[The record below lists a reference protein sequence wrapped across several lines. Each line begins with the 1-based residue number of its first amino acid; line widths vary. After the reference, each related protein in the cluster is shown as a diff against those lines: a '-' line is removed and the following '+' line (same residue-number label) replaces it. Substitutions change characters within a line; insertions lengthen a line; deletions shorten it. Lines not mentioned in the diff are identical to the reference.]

1 MLQNSQAS
9 TNRSD
14 IFTVSKLNRF
24 AKHILEAEIGSIW
37 ISAEIS
43 NFVAAS
49 SGHWYFT
56 LKDTRAQVKAAMF
69 KGANRKVRI
78 RPKEG
83 DKVLVRGD
91 ISLYEARGD
100 YQLIASHLEP
110 DGTGDLKAQFE
121 KLKSRL
127 AAEGLFAQ
135 ENKKAL
141 PERPNR
147 IAVIT
152 SPTGA
157 AIRDILSVF
166 KRRNPGIEIVIFPS
180 LVQGSDAAAQLN
192 EAVTQANKLSNAD
205 AIIIS
210 RGGGSMEDMWCFND
224 EALARTIAQSDI
236 PVVSAVGHEVDFTI
250 CDFVA
255 DLRAA
260 TPSAAAELMSYSN
273 DQALEQILNL
283 ISRLKHSTAH
293 HISRHQ
299 LNFQNLEQRL
309 KQLHPKNQIIQ
320 QTQTMD
326 QLQIR
331 LSNAMDKKLISTSNR
346 YEQLN
351 RRLIAVQPQ
360 IVIEKYK
367 QQLDEQQRRMQK
379 GMLQY
384 IESKNLA
391 LAQQC
396 QLLDTLSPI
405 STLSRGFSIT
415 FKGDKVIN
423 SGKGLREGD
432 IITTKFVD
440 SNVKSQ
446 VL

>member
-1 MLQNSQAS
+1 MSQNSQAS

-56 LKDTRAQVKAAMF
+56 LKDARAQVKAAMF
-69 KGANRKVRI
+69 KGSNQKVRL

-110 DGTGDLKAQFE
+110 DGEGDLKAQFE
-121 KLKSRL
+121 RLKARL
-127 AAEGLFAQ
+127 AAEGLFAH

-141 PERPNR
+141 PERPGR

-166 KRRNPGIEIVIFPS
+166 KRRNPGIEIVIYPS

-192 EAVTQANKLSNAD
+192 EAVIQANTLGNVD

-224 EALARTIAQSDI
+224 ETLARTIARSNI

-273 DQALEQILNL
+273 DQALEKILNL
-283 ISRLKHSTAH
+283 MSRLKHSTAH
-293 HISRHQ
+293 HITMHQ
-299 LNFQNLEQRL
+299 LYFQNLEQRL
-309 KQLHPKNQIIQ
+309 KQLHPKNQILQ
-320 QTQTMD
+320 QTQTLD
-326 QLQIR
+326 QLQLR
-331 LSNAMDKKLISTSNR
+331 LSNAMDKKLISTNNQ
-346 YEQLN
+346 YQQLN
-351 RRLIAVQPQ
+351 RRLMTAQPLL
-360 IVIEKYK
+360 VIEQFN
-367 QQLDEQQRRMQK
+367 QQVHERQRRLK
-379 GMLQY
+379 KSILQY
-384 IESKNLA
+384 IESQKLA
-391 LAQQC
+391 LATQC
-396 QLLDTLSPI
+396 QLLDTLSPL

-415 FKGDKVIN
+415 FKENKVIN
-423 SGKGLREGD
+423 SGEDLREGD
-432 IITTKFVD
+432 IITTKFTD
-440 SNVKSQ
+440 SNVKSR